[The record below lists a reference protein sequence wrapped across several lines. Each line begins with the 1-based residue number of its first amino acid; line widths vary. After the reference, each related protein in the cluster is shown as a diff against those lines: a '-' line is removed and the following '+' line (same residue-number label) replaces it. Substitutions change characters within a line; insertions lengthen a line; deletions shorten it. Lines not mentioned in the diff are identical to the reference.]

1 MLRIRSFM
9 AGGCRWG
16 ERLGKCS
23 FRSAIKNDGLP
34 WRCMSISVSRTWSS
48 RPASPVLHL
57 RTLALGAAAAGVGL
71 CWVQFRVKVSDWHA
85 RCEAAPR
92 DMRNHFRY
100 FIADAVERA
109 AGSVVKIT
117 CVKDSQWYS
126 FEEGG
131 SGFIFDATS
140 ILTNAHVVQGAKRL
154 TVTLRDG
161 TELAGKVESLDAL
174 SDVAI
179 VRVDSPNT
187 LPAATLGNSSE
198 LRVGEWVVA
207 MGSPG
212 GHLKDSVTVGIVSA
226 LLRAS
231 SELGMSARR
240 MTYIQT
246 DAAINHGNS
255 GGPIVNAEGEVVGIS
270 TMKAAHLD
278 GVGFAIPIDLA
289 MDMVRQMRTHG
300 KVLRPYLGL
309 KMVPYV

>member
-1 MLRIRSFM
+1 MPGLLGWGSGAQKSLACCWQLRN
-9 AGGCRWG
+9 G
-16 ERLGKCS
+16 EGWPR
-23 FRSAIKNDGLP
+23 A
-34 WRCMSISVSRTWSS
+34 
-48 RPASPVLHL
+48 
-57 RTLALGAAAAGVGL
+57 ALCEGAAAT
-71 CWVQFRVKVSDWHA
+71 
-85 RCEAAPR
+85 R
-92 DMRNHFRY
+92 DLKQQFRY
-100 FIADAVERA
+100 FIADAVEKA

-117 CVKDSQWYS
+117 CEKASQCS
-126 FEEGG
+126 SIEEGG
-131 SGFIFDATS
+131 SGFIFDANS

-161 TELAGKVESLDAL
+161 TELQGQVENLDSL

-179 VRVDSPNT
+179 VRVDAASNK
-187 LPAATLGNSSE
+187 LPQATLGSSGD

-212 GHLKDSVTVGIVSA
+212 GHLKDSVTLGIVSA

-255 GGPIVNAEGEVVGIS
+255 GGPIVNTEGQVVGIS

-289 MDMVRQMRTHG
+289 MDMVRQMRAHG

-309 KMVPYV
+309 KMVSRPSPSPSPS

>member
-1 MLRIRSFM
+1 VG
-9 AGGCRWG
+9 A
-16 ERLGKCS
+16 RLAA
-23 FRSAIKNDGLP
+23 RAT
-34 WRCMSISVSRTWSS
+34 SRALNP
-48 RPASPVLHL
+48 RA
-57 RTLALGAAAAGVGL
+57 LATAGAAASAGACLACWGPSAGQGGPRAAAL
-71 CWVQFRVKVSDWHA
+71 CEGA
-85 RCEAAPR
+85 AAPR
-92 DMRNHFRY
+92 DLRQHFRY
-100 FIADAVERA
+100 FIADAVEKA

-117 CVKDSQWYS
+117 CEKESHWYTI
-126 FEEGG
+126 EEGG
-131 SGFIFDATS
+131 SGFIFDENS

-161 TELAGKVESLDAL
+161 TELPGQVECLDSL

-179 VRVDSPNT
+179 VRVDAASNK
-187 LPAATLGNSSE
+187 LPQAKLGSSGD

-212 GHLKDSVTVGIVSA
+212 GHLKDSVTLGIVSA

-255 GGPIVNAEGEVVGIS
+255 GGPIVNTEGQVVGIS

-289 MDMVRQMRTHG
+289 MDMVRQMRAHG

-309 KMVPYV
+309 KMVPQPSPSHSPSPSASPSPAPS

>member
-1 MLRIRSFM
+1 M
-9 AGGCRWG
+9 WG
-16 ERLGKCS
+16 QL
-23 FRSAIKNDGLP
+23 
-34 WRCMSISVSRTWSS
+34 
-48 RPASPVLHL
+48 
-57 RTLALGAAAAGVGL
+57 LAQDSEV
-71 CWVQFRVKVSDWHA
+71 RA

-92 DMRNHFRY
+92 DLRNQFRY
-100 FIADAVERA
+100 FIADAVEKA

-131 SGFIFDATS
+131 SGFIFDSSS
-140 ILTNAHVVQGAKRL
+140 ILTNAHVVQGAKSL
-154 TVTLRDG
+154 TITLRDG
-161 TELAGKVESLDAL
+161 TELAGKVENLDAL

-179 VRVDSPNT
+179 VRVDSADK

-255 GGPIVNAEGEVVGIS
+255 GGPIVNADGQVVGIS

-309 KMVPYV
+309 KMVAALRRLAVCVCARARARVCVCASTWPHTALLIACA